1 MKPTTS
7 PEEEIYIASNKHLKN
22 MVKIGISKNIKKRLT
37 SLSTGVPDKFC
48 LEKSFPSP
56 ATLLNKAKFYFDCRT
71 VETLVHDLLSEY
83 RVGTG
88 EFFQVSADIAK
99 LSIIEIIGEL
109 FLEKVKNR
117 ELGPRYYPY
126 WAESVRMTYDDW
138 IETCDRINNIK
149 EERNKLLRMGD
160 PQATISASLEH
171 IARGQPSTLLTSQRE
186 LPDERAS
193 FLQMQESH
201 DGIREELQEQ
211 LPWRNIHHLD
221 AHIARYF

>member
-1 MKPTTS
+1 MDPTTS
-7 PEEEIYIASNKHLKN
+7 PEEEIYIASNKHLKD

-56 ATLLNKAKFYFDCRT
+56 ATLLNKGKFYFDCRT
-71 VETLVHDLLSEY
+71 AETLVHDLLNEY

-88 EFFQVSADIAK
+88 EFFQVSADIAE

-117 ELGPRYYPY
+117 ELPSVIVDYYIMDH
-126 WAESVRMTYDDW
+126 ANW
-138 IETCDRINNIK
+138 IEICDRINNIK

-160 PQATISASLEH
+160 PQATISTSLEH
-171 IARGQPSTLLTSQRE
+171 IARGQPSTLLTTHRD
-186 LPDERAS
+186 LP
-193 FLQMQESH
+193 QESH

-221 AHIARYF
+221 EHIARYF

>member
-1 MKPTTS
+1 MS
-7 PEEEIYIASNKHLKN
+7 PEEEIYIASNKHLKD
-22 MVKIGISKNIKKRLT
+22 MVKIGISKDIKKRLT
-37 SLSTGVPDKFC
+37 SLSSGVPDKFC
-48 LEKSFPSP
+48 LEGSFPSP

-99 LSIIEIIGEL
+99 LSIVEIIGEL
-109 FLEKVKNR
+109 FLEKMKNC
-117 ELGPRYYPY
+117 ELPFAIVEYYMMDH
-126 WAESVRMTYDDW
+126 ANW
-138 IETCDRINNIK
+138 IEICDRINNIK

-160 PQATISASLEH
+160 PQVAISASLEH
-171 IARGQPSTLLTSQRE
+171 IARGQPSTLLTSQQE
-186 LPDERAS
+186 LPSERAY

-211 LPWRNIHHLD
+211 LPWRNTHHLD
-221 AHIARYF
+221 GHIARYF

>member
-7 PEEEIYIASNKHLKN
+7 PEGEIYIASNKHLKD
-22 MVKIGISKNIKKRLT
+22 MVKIGFSKNIKKRLT
-37 SLSTGVPDKFC
+37 TLSSGVPDKFC

-56 ATLLNKAKFYFDCRT
+56 ATLLSKGKFYFDCRT

-117 ELGPRYYPY
+117 ELPSVIVDYYTMDH
-126 WAESVRMTYDDW
+126 ANW
-138 IETCDRINNIK
+138 IEICDRINNIK

-160 PQATISASLEH
+160 PQVTISASLEH
-171 IARGQPSTLLTSQRE
+171 IARGQPSTLLTSQQE
-186 LPDERAS
+186 LPNERAC
-193 FLQMQESH
+193 FLQMQMQESH

-221 AHIARYF
+221 EHIARYF